1 MGKQGETQKNKG
13 KQGESGKNME
23 KHEETRE
30 TSGKPKNTQKHMEIS
45 IYIGDIIW
53 SLT

>member
-1 MGKQGETQKNKG
+1 MG

-23 KHEETRE
+23 KHEDTRK
-30 TSGKPKNTQKHMEIS
+30 TQGKQENTQKHMEIS